1 MKSYAVQFEISGPTA
16 MWTRPDTGSSP
27 VSYVAPTFSAA
38 KGIFESVLRWKSVNV
53 RPVKVEICRPVQFH
67 HYVTNYGGP
76 LRASD
81 ARRKRASFQ
90 LFAMVLVNVCY
101 RLYAEVDWNRGPNGE
116 RAKAPDGQCS
126 PHAFQD
132 VFNRRLGNGRWFCTP
147 CLGWKEFVPDY
158 VGPFRS
164 GTRVCET
171 ESHELPSMLRMVFD
185 RPQQG
190 RVKPSFSQGIKVHK
204 GMLFYA

>member
-67 HYVTNYGGP
+67 RYVTNYGGP

-81 ARRKRASFQ
+81 AIRKRASFQ
-90 LFAMVLVNVCY
+90 LFAMVLVNVFY
-101 RLYAEVDWNRGPNGE
+101 RLYAELDWNLGPNGE
-116 RAKAPDGQCS
+116 RAQAPDGQCS

-164 GTRVCET
+164 ETRVCET

-190 RVKPSFSQGIKVHK
+190 RVKPSFSQGIKVQK
-204 GMLFYA
+204 GLLFYA